1 MNMVAIEDATQW
13 NTFVINIVAGGA
25 GTHVVTV
32 SANGG
37 PAESFDVTEG
47 VGTEGGSAYI
57 AIGSSG
63 TGGITAFDVDSLSVS
78 N

>member
-1 MNMVAIEDATQW
+1 
-13 NTFVINIVAGGA
+13 VIDIVAGGA

-37 PAESFDVTEG
+37 AAESFDVTL
-47 VGTEGGSAYI
+47 GSDMEADGPFI
-57 AIGSSG
+57 TIGSSG
-63 TGGITAFDVDSLSVS
+63 TGGITAFDVDYLEVS